1 MNFTGLVLV
10 PTDFTEASVAALEY
24 AVYYSNRTNAHIHLI
39 HVANRSLLRKNVA
52 DTKEYRLRIRKKQR
66 QLKQMKNASGGAF
79 RISDFLVI
87 SDKDTADILLEYK
100 TDMHILAC
108 CIGASGNSSSGM
120 NDLGENANKLIS
132 NATFPVMTCRT
143 VRHPIRFRNL
153 LLPIDLTRNTHE
165 KIDLILRFA
174 REFDCHIHLLAV
186 SEFLEEWTV
195 TKKQLLRRL
204 EDAADHIRKE
214 GLRCS
219 TEVIRHDYVS
229 NSVIEYAEEIKADA
243 LVVMAGK
250 QKPFSKLLF
259 GSRTGKVI
267 AGSTIPVISF
277 RHRYSG

>member
-1 MNFTGLVLV
+1 
-10 PTDFTEASVAALEY
+10 
-24 AVYYSNRTNAHIHLI
+24 
-39 HVANRSLLRKNVA
+39 
-52 DTKEYRLRIRKKQR
+52 
-66 QLKQMKNASGGAF
+66 
-79 RISDFLVI
+79 
-87 SDKDTADILLEYK
+87 
-100 TDMHILAC
+100 
-108 CIGASGNSSSGM
+108 M